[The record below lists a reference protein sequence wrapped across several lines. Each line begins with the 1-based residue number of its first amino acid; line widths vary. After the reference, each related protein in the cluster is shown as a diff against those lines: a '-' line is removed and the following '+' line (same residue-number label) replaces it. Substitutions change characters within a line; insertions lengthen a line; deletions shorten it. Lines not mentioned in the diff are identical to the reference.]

1 MKELNRVSS
10 QPLVGHALLNHL
22 LLTWILLSC
31 LFYAVRLR
39 REKERRGF
47 LRANTRIQHCISQIG
62 SYFLIPLFY
71 SAEMCD
77 ICSDGES
84 DRDCIFDKSLSTAS
98 GPGKQRE
105 MGLQVKKKS
114 SEISRQMYYWNS
126 MTTKS
131 FWTLKGTVH

>member
-1 MKELNRVSS
+1 
-10 QPLVGHALLNHL
+10 
-22 LLTWILLSC
+22 
-31 LFYAVRLR
+31 
-39 REKERRGF
+39 
-47 LRANTRIQHCISQIG
+47 
-62 SYFLIPLFY
+62 
-71 SAEMCD
+71 MCD

-131 FWTLKGTVH
+131 FWTLKGTVHQITCMTSFHVWKTKEHIQKSKYLKHSSKSLLIFQNIFIALYNKTSNQLSSANTLCF